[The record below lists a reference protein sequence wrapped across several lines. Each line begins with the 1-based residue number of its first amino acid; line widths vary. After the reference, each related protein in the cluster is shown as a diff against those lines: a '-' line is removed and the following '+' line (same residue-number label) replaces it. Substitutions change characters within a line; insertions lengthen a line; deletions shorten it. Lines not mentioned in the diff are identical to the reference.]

1 MSFYSK
7 SLILL
12 AHNGQRY
19 VLVGGNGFQT
29 VMAHA
34 FTRSIS
40 DRDLSTVTLSVI
52 FIAVLVSFQLL
63 RYFFFGDLPTVK
75 AVMQKLWHSLLNILH
90 TSTRHFLNKLSSWLY
105 RFMPSLGLLALLE
118 TTNPSSLTIQY

>member
-34 FTRSIS
+34 FSRSIS

-90 TSTRHFLNKLSSWLY
+90 T
-105 RFMPSLGLLALLE
+105 
-118 TTNPSSLTIQY
+118 